1 MIVVLGASHDDVL
14 YFDRVLLNRKEEL
27 ILNKFKASTGTIFN
41 QEVLVISGLYSSAL
55 TSAVVTYILQKHYID
70 LVICV
75 GRCFGLDKGVTTGD
89 IVISSSII
97 DTNIDL
103 TSISNV
109 GLGEIPGFKREYKV
123 QNDIITYL
131 KKGIAKRTY
140 VTSYNA
146 YFLSTDNLSE
156 EATRLIYQKKHV
168 FGISDEKIVVDHNS
182 SGAALAANIKDVPF
196 VSIKV
201 VQNSLN
207 ENTKVDDY
215 LKVLERYIDL
225 GKAVA
230 ATIGDIGRNDVL
242 RGGQF

>member
-1 MIVVLGASHDDVL
+1 MIVVLGASNDDVL

-75 GRCFGLDKGVTTGD
+75 GRCFGLDKGVT
-89 IVISSSII
+89 
-97 DTNIDL
+97 
-103 TSISNV
+103 
-109 GLGEIPGFKREYKV
+109 
-123 QNDIITYL
+123 YL

-156 EATRLIYQKKHV
+156 EATRLIYQRKHV

-182 SGAALAANIKDVPF
+182 SGAALAATIKDVPF

-207 ENTKVDDY
+207 ENTKVEDY
-215 LKVLERYIDL
+215 LKVLDRYIDL

>member
-1 MIVVLGASHDDVL
+1 MIVVLGASHDDIL
-14 YFDRVLLNRKEEL
+14 FFDCVILNRKEEL
-27 ILNKFKASTGTIFN
+27 ILNKFKASIGTIFN

-55 TSAVVTYILQKHYID
+55 TSAVLTYILQKYYID

-75 GRCFGLDKGVTTGD
+75 GRCFGLDKGVATGD

-131 KKGIAKRTY
+131 KKGVAKRTY

-156 EATRLIYQKKHV
+156 EATRLIYQRKNV

-182 SGAALAANIKDVPF
+182 SGAAIAANIKDVPF

-230 ATIGDIGRNDVL
+230 ATIGDIGRKDIL